1 MNWAWRQTLAPT
13 LKLVLMALAD
23 AADDQ
28 GVCWPSVS
36 TLARK
41 CSVST
46 HTVRRALRV
55 LVDQGLLVA
64 EPRRRPDGSSTSNRY
79 RLHLGGG
86 DNSSPGADAA
96 DAWDGQGCQ
105 GATDTGV
112 TPVTTSGIHI
122 DRPRPNADGR
132 VGPSVDGIRCGGG
145 EQGKDLEFPE
155 CLSGHERKVASSRL
169 ADIHPELA
177 QQLLDELAARMKGG
191 AVRVSPLVYLLG
203 LIKRAHAGR
212 FEPEAGWV
220 IADARER
227 RRRHEAL
234 GRAPPCA
241 SETLEAKAAPD
252 NALVRRLEAIRARG
266 RERGAVE

>member
-46 HTVRRALRV
+46 RTVRRALRV

-79 RLHLGGG
+79 CLHLGGG
-86 DNSSPGADAA
+86 DNPSPAAEAA
-96 DAWDGQGCQ
+96 DTGEGQGCQ
-105 GATDTGV
+105 GGPDTGV
-112 TPVTTSGIHI
+112 SPVTTSGTRI
-122 DRPRPNADGR
+122 DPPRPNAVGR
-132 VGPSVDGIRCGGG
+132 VGPSVDGTRCGGG
-145 EQGKDLEFPE
+145 EQCKDLEFPE
-155 CLSGHERKVASSRL
+155 CLLGHERNVASSRL

-177 QQLLDELAARMKGG
+177 QQLLDELAARVKGG

-212 FEPEAGWV
+212 FEPEAGWT

-234 GRAPPCA
+234 GRAPAYA
-241 SETLEAKAAPD
+241 SGLVKAKAAPD

-266 RERGAVE
+266 RERDAGE

>member
-13 LKLVLMALAD
+13 LKLVLMAPAD

-46 HTVRRALRV
+46 RTVRRALRV
-55 LVDQGLLVA
+55 LVDQDLLVA
-64 EPRRRPDGSSTSNRY
+64 EPRRRPDGSSISNRY

-169 ADIHPELA
+169 TEIHPELA